1 MDAKKELVIETLKE
15 SFGNISKA
23 CKAVGISRG
32 TFYNWQEADA
42 EFKEATENISEYV
55 IDEVENAL
63 FDQIKNGA
71 TAATIFYLKT
81 KGKHRGYVE
90 KTEIDQKTE
99 MSGSLET
106 KTTIKF
112 TRGSK

>member
-1 MDAKKELVIETLKE
+1 MDAKKKLVVETLKE

-23 CKAVGISRG
+23 CNAVGISRT
-32 TFYNWQEADA
+32 TFYRWQDEDE

-55 IDEVENAL
+55 IDEVENCL

-81 KGKHRGYVE
+81 KGKHRGYIE
-90 KTEIDQKTE
+90 KQEVDHT
-99 MSGSLET
+99 T
-106 KTTIKF
+106 KGESMTPQINIIKPE
-112 TRGSK
+112 